1 MKLQPIVAALGLA
14 MMAAPVA
21 AELNA
26 NIGVTSNYVWRGA
39 TQTDDASAVS
49 GGVDFSHKDGL
60 YAGTW
65 VSNTTTS
72 QYEHDI
78 YGGYS
83 FKTGPVDLDVG
94 FIQYLYPVG
103 SNGGDFSE
111 AYVNASYKQFGGGLA
126 LTLSKDGTGDDND
139 IYIYA
144 SADFEVK
151 KGVTVNL
158 LIGDYSFD
166 DATLEDYTHF
176 HASLHKDDFS
186 IAWDKSDRNGDN
198 GDPRVSV
205 SWSKSFD
212 L

>member
-1 MKLQPIVAALGLA
+1 MKLKPIAVALGLA

-26 NIGVTSNYVWRGA
+26 NIGITSNYVWRGA
-39 TQTDDASAVS
+39 TQTNDASAVS
-49 GGVDFSHKDGL
+49 GGVDFSHKAGF

-65 VSNTTTS
+65 VSNTTAN

-78 YGGYS
+78 YGGYG

-103 SNGGDFSE
+103 NGGDFSE
-111 AYVNASYKQFGGGLA
+111 IYVNAVYKQFGGGLA
-126 LTLSKDGTGDDND
+126 LTLSKDNVNDDND
-139 IYIYA
+139 IYMYA
-144 SADFEVK
+144 SADFEIK
-151 KGVTVNL
+151 KGVTVNG
-158 LIGDYSFD
+158 LIGNYDFD
-166 DATLEDYTHF
+166 SAGSADYTHF
-176 HASLHKDDFS
+176 HVSLHKDEFS
-186 IAWDKSDRNGDN
+186 IAWDKNDLSGNA